1 MPFYVG
7 KLNCTSPFAHYVWVG
22 LVCLAMASSRGRE
35 PQARRGHAA
44 VSSSRHMLVWGGR
57 GGSGVMMK
65 TSTVE
70 IFDVISATWRDPRQL
85 SGQSLPDG
93 LHYMGIAVLDGD
105 KAYSFGGRTPSTR
118 INDILEIELT
128 SLQCRYLVPA
138 EGSAPP
144 PSARTG
150 SGMVCYR
157 KSLVTYGGFTGDGQS
172 DELHVFDLNTS
183 E

>member
-1 MPFYVG
+1 
-7 KLNCTSPFAHYVWVG
+7 
-22 LVCLAMASSRGRE
+22 MASVSQPSGRE
-35 PQARRGHAA
+35 PQARHCHAA
-44 VSSSRHMLVWGGR
+44 VSSNRHMLVWGG
-57 GGSGVMMK
+57 GGGGHE

-85 SGQSLPDG
+85 RGQSLPDG
-93 LHYMGIAVLDGD
+93 LHDMEIALDGD
-105 KAYSFGGRTPSTR
+105 NAYSFGGWTGSTH
-118 INDILEIELT
+118 INDLLEIELT
-128 SLQCRYLVPA
+128 SLQCRHLVPA

-150 SGMVCYR
+150 SGMVSYR
-157 KSLVTYGGFTGDGQS
+157 RKLVTYGGLIGGGWS

>member
-1 MPFYVG
+1 
-7 KLNCTSPFAHYVWVG
+7 
-22 LVCLAMASSRGRE
+22 MASVPRSRGRE
-35 PQARRGHAA
+35 PQARYGHAA
-44 VSSSRHMLVWGGR
+44 VSSNRHMLVWGGGD
-57 GGSGVMMK
+57 GGHE

-70 IFDVISATWRDPRQL
+70 IFDVISATWRDSRQL
-85 SGQSLPDG
+85 SGQSLPDD
-93 LHYMGIAVLDGD
+93 LCYTEIVQDGD
-105 KAYSFGGRTPSTR
+105 KAYSFGGLTGPTR
-118 INDILEIELT
+118 INDLLEIELT

-157 KSLVTYGGFTGDGQS
+157 KNLVTYGGCTDDGQS

>member
-1 MPFYVG
+1 MY
-7 KLNCTSPFAHYVWVG
+7 FALCKRTYGWG
-22 LVCLAMASSRGRE
+22 LFCLAMASVPQSSGRE
-35 PQARRGHAA
+35 PQARYWHAA
-44 VSSSRHMLVWGGR
+44 VSSSRHMLVWGGG
-57 GGSGVMMK
+57 GGSGVMIK

-93 LHYMGIAVLDGD
+93 LHDMEIALDGD
-105 KAYSFGGRTPSTR
+105 KAYSFGGRTASTR
-118 INDILEIELT
+118 INDLLEIELT
-128 SLQCRYLVPA
+128 SLQCRHLVPA

-144 PSARTG
+144 PSARNG

-157 KSLVTYGGFTGDGQS
+157 RNLVTYGGFTDDGQS

>member
-1 MPFYVG
+1 
-7 KLNCTSPFAHYVWVG
+7 
-22 LVCLAMASSRGRE
+22 MASVSQSSGRE
-35 PQARRGHAA
+35 PRARGGHAA
-44 VSSSRHMLVWGGR
+44 VSSSRHMLVWGGG
-57 GGSGVMMK
+57 GGSGVMMN

-93 LHYMGIAVLDGD
+93 LHYMGIAALDGD
-105 KAYSFGGRTPSTR
+105 KAYSFGGRTGSTC
-118 INDILEIELT
+118 INDLLEIELT
-128 SLQCRYLVPA
+128 SLQCRHLVPA

-144 PSARTG
+144 PSAREG
-150 SGMVCYR
+150 SALVCYR
-157 KSLVTYGGFTGDGQS
+157 KNLVMYGGFTDDGQS